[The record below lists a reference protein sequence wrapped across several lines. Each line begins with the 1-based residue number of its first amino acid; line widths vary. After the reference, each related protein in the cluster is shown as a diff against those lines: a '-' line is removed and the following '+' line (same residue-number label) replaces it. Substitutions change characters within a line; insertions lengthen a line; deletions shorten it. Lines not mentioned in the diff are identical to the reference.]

1 MVTKTTHARSR
12 PAVAFNLPS
21 DQLGLKK
28 RVKTAKTD
36 LVVVQIRSRFMLAS
50 PVALRWCGVVM
61 RGVVMGV
68 FRCVRKIAFGLA
80 FAHAASTEKL
90 AK

>member
-1 MVTKTTHARSR
+1 MAS
-12 PAVAFNLPS
+12 NLPS

-61 RGVVMGV
+61 RGVVMWEVIMGV